1 MPESVITD
9 ELASKIGVEA
19 PRVTIEIEKGMLR
32 RLAEAVGDPNPLWQD
47 EAKARKSR
55 YGGITAPPALFL
67 SAQMRKPRITPVET
81 ELTRV
86 LDGGVEIEYYEPIR
100 TGDVITMTSK
110 ITDLYERD
118 TKRGLMLFQ
127 ISEIEYVNQFGE
139 VVAKQRSTIISY

>member
-9 ELASKIGVEA
+9 ELTSKIGVEA
-19 PRVTIEIEKGMLR
+19 PQVTIEIEKGMLR

-47 EAKARKSR
+47 EVKSRKSR
-55 YGGITAPPALFL
+55 YGEIIAPPALLL
-67 SAQMRKPRITPVET
+67 SAQMRRPRITPVET

-86 LDGGVEIEYYEPIR
+86 LDGGVEIEFYEPIR
-100 TGDVITMTSK
+100 KSDVITMISK
-110 ITDLYERD
+110 MVDLYERE

-127 ISEIEYVNQFGE
+127 ISEIKYVNQFGE